1 MKVIKTL
8 NDISIEL
15 DVRVNVFMHL
25 HAYKQLEHI
34 NKYYTIIY
42 KELPS
47 CCKYLMVTFTSAK
60 VENREYLL
68 VKRSIKEALL
78 NGYTVL
84 MIKKCTLTEKLIGL
98 YREVKYRIK
107 EDNDFLFIYVQEEIK

>member
-25 HAYKQLEHI
+25 HTYKQLEHI

-42 KELPS
+42 KEVPS
-47 CCKYLMVTFTSAK
+47 CCKYLMVIFASVK

-84 MIKKCTLTEKLIGL
+84 MIKKSSLTEKLIEL
-98 YREVKYRIK
+98 YKAVEYRIK
-107 EDNDFLFIYVQEEIK
+107 EDDNFLFIYVQEKK